1 MKHKILYIIA
11 AAAAVIAT
19 AACNKEKPED
29 FDPSVLDIKVQPDSL
44 VVKADGGNAS
54 FTFNAPDYWFASSP
68 ADWVEFEPASGK
80 PGEVTLVV
88 KVPEYHVAQQRSAL
102 VTVNA
107 KGHKG
112 QFKVIQEAGAPLP
125 PPPDYSGP
133 WTVIGTIDG
142 SNWDKDFDMS
152 DNGDLV
158 WEAKIPYKEGDEFKF
173 RMNAAWDTNM
183 GIDGDLAGA
192 DGSYTCSLKQDGPNI
207 KLPAEGYWNLTL
219 NMNDL
224 TMAAVFDSEFPSPVA
239 NPLPSNWEAIW
250 LNDGS
255 HGDASWGG
263 VYRYGLEGNDGNNE
277 CVATFPQDIWD
288 RIKSETFYAY
298 ISGENPQVRVTD
310 GWWSVNLTAADI
322 QPGNELLKDN
332 GAGTWI
338 LELNLSEAEA
348 LLAVLDAQHLLLT
361 GAGFTVEGLYMVKQ
375 SAGNEVLWQND
386 GSHGDASWGSVYRYG
401 LEGYD
406 GNNECIATF
415 PQDVWDRL
423 KSETFCVTVS
433 GSNPQI
439 RVTDGWWTVNLTAAD
454 IQPGNDLLEDNGDG
468 TWTLTVNLSGAT
480 DLLAVLDDHH
490 LLFTGGGFAVENI
503 YFPAPAVIWE
513 NDGSHGD
520 AAWGGTYRYG
530 LEGHDGNYECIA
542 TFPQSI
548 WDQLKTKTFYVK
560 VSGSNPQIRVTDGW
574 WTATL
579 TAADIQPG
587 NELLADNGD
596 GTWTLTVNLSGA
608 PDFLALLDERHL
620 LFTGG
625 GFAVESIYF

>member
-112 QFKVIQEAGAPLP
+112 QFKVIQEAGVPLP

-152 DNGDLV
+152 DKGDLV

-224 TMAAVFDSEFPSPVA
+224 TMAAVFDSEFPSDLDV
-239 NPLPSNWEAIW
+239 
-250 LNDGS
+250 
-255 HGDASWGG
+255 
-263 VYRYGLEGNDGNNE
+263 EGT
-277 CVATFPQDIWD
+277 VIWD
-288 RIKSETFYAY
+288 EQTAFSSWSATLVIPAEKFANANAGDIIRVY
-298 ISGENPQVRVTD
+298 ISGKGGDYNPIFKHVED
-310 GWWSVNLTAADI
+310 WSDW
-322 QPGNELLKDN
+322 NELQGGKVDED
-332 GAGTWI
+332 TYF
-338 LELNLSEAEA
+338 EAPIPEEA
-348 LLAVLDAQHLLLT
+348 LNELKEKGLRFQGV
-361 GAGFTVEGLYMVKQ
+361 GFTIDAVTLISGAPEGTVIWNEQ
-375 SAGNEVLWQND
+375 TAFSSWSATIVIPAEKFADANV
-386 GSHGDASWGSVYRYG
+386 GD
-401 LEGYD
+401 
-406 GNNECIATF
+406 I
-415 PQDVWDRL
+415 
-423 KSETFCVTVS
+423 
-433 GSNPQI
+433 I
-439 RVTDGWWTVNLTAAD
+439 RVYISDKGGDYNPIFKHVEDWSDWNELQGGKVDAD
-454 IQPGNDLLEDNGDG
+454 TYFEAPIPEEALNELKEKGLRFQGVGFTIDAVVIIVPG
-468 TWTLTVNLSGAT
+468 SQ
-480 DLLAVLDDHH
+480 
-490 LLFTGGGFAVENI
+490 
-503 YFPAPAVIWE
+503 VIWE

-530 LEGHDGNYECIA
+530 LDGHDSKYECIA
-542 TFPQSI
+542 TFPQDV
-548 WDQLKTKTFYVK
+548 WDKLKSQTFYVK
-560 VSGSNPQIRVTDGW
+560 ISGSNPQVRITDGW
-574 WTATL
+574 WTVNL

-596 GTWTLTVNLSGA
+596 GTWTITVNLSGA
-608 PDFLALLDERHL
+608 TDLLALLDDRHL